1 MRLKLDANEN
11 PIPLPKEA
19 REGLTER
26 LASTELSRY
35 PDGEA
40 WELRRA
46 LARYAG
52 VDIRQ
57 VLVGNGGDEVIFM
70 ACHAFALGGRV
81 AVVGPTFEMY
91 EDAARSLGAEV
102 FTVQLDGDFLFEPG
116 EVIAARPDL
125 VFICRPNNPTGNL
138 YPPQLVLECLRS
150 GAVVFVDEAYIEFSL
165 DAGMSRFLA
174 SEERLMI
181 GRTMSKA
188 FGLAGVRLG
197 YVLAPEEL
205 VRRLERVRQPYNV
218 GCLAQAAGLFM
229 LENLPLVES
238 MARRIRAWRQ
248 DLYRGLQAIDGIEA
262 YPSETNFILFRPLAC
277 DPDLLWRALRDKG
290 VLIRRYPGH
299 QVLRKYLRV
308 SVGTPEENAL
318 FLKTL
323 GEILGGVGDKDSC
336 GRAKDTGDG
345 SQGQALS

>member
-1 MRLKLDANEN
+1 VTLKLDANEN
-11 PIPLPKEA
+11 PILLPEDV
-19 REGLTER
+19 REELVER
-26 LASTELSRY
+26 LASAELSRY

-52 VDIRQ
+52 VDVRQ
-57 VLVGNGGDEVIFM
+57 VIVGNGGDEVILM

-91 EDAARSLGAEV
+91 EAVARSLGAEV
-102 FTVQLDGDFLFEPG
+102 FTVQLDGDFLFDPA
-116 EVIAARPDL
+116 EVIAARPNL

-138 YPPQLVLECLRS
+138 YPLQSVLECLRS
-150 GAVVFVDEAYIEFSL
+150 GAVVFVDEAYIEFSR

-197 YVLAPEEL
+197 YVLAPEGL
-205 VRRLERVRQPYNV
+205 ARQLERVRLPYNV
-218 GCLAQAAGLFM
+218 GCLGQAAGLFM
-229 LENLPLVES
+229 LENIPLVQS
-238 MARRIRAWRQ
+238 MIRSIQAWRQ
-248 DLYRGLQAIDGIEA
+248 DLFCELQAMDGIEA
-262 YPSETNFILFRPLAC
+262 YPSETNFILFRPLTC
-277 DPDLLWRALRDKG
+277 NPDLLWRDLRDRG

-299 QVLRKYLRV
+299 PVLRRYLRV

-318 FLKTL
+318 FLKAL
-323 GEILGGVGDKDSC
+323 GEILGGVGDKESC

-345 SQGQALS
+345 RQG